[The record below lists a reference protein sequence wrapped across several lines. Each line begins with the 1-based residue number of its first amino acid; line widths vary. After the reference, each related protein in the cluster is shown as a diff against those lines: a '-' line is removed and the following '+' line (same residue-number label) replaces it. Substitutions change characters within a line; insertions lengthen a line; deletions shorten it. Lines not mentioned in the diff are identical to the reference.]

1 MTRKQLEDLG
11 LTKEQADSV
20 MKINGDDIENAKGT
34 TSTEIKNLQTE
45 VEGLKTQVGDR
56 DKQLETLKASAGD
69 NADLKK
75 KIEDLQTENATAK
88 ATHESELNQLK
99 IDFAVEK
106 ALTGAKAKN
115 IKAVKALLEL
125 GEAKLDKDG
134 NVKGLDEQIEK
145 LRSGDDTKFLFE
157 AQRDLEMGTWNGRLV
172 IIDDS
177 LPTKVVEAVAEDTG
191 KGIKAQDAYT
201 EYTTYILGEGAIGF
215 EDVGAKVPY
224 EMVRDAK
231 TRGGEDTLIS
241 RKRHAVSVSGVSYL
255 KADQKTNSPTNTEL
269 GNGKNWSLVA
279 SDTKTIEHKAVP
291 IARIISRG

>member
-34 TSTEIKNLQTE
+34 AATEIKNLQTE

-75 KIEDLQTENATAK
+75 QIEDLQTENATAK

-115 IKAVKALLEL
+115 ITAVKALLDL
-125 GEAKLDKDG
+125 KDAKFDKEG
-134 NVKGLDEQIEK
+134 NVKGLAEQIEK
-145 LRSGDDTKFLFE
+145 LTSDEGTKFLFE
-157 AQRDLEMGTWNGRLV
+157 AQKQQQNFKGFQPGA
-172 IIDDS
+172 S
-177 LPTKVVEAVAEDTG
+177 AQQKPGAEVDTS
-191 KGIKAQDAYT
+191 KMNYDELCAYLAENPDAN
-201 EYTTYILGEGAIGF
+201 LGE
-215 EDVGAKVPY
+215 
-224 EMVRDAK
+224 
-231 TRGGEDTLIS
+231 
-241 RKRHAVSVSGVSYL
+241 
-255 KADQKTNSPTNTEL
+255 
-269 GNGKNWSLVA
+269 
-279 SDTKTIEHKAVP
+279 
-291 IARIISRG
+291 

>member
-34 TSTEIKNLQTE
+34 AATEIKNLQTE

-75 KIEDLQTENATAK
+75 QIEDLQTENATAE

-157 AQRDLEMGTWNGRLV
+157 AQKQQKQQQNF
-172 IIDDS
+172 
-177 LPTKVVEAVAEDTG
+177 
-191 KGIKAQDAYT
+191 KGFQPGASGEQKP
-201 EYTTYILGEGAIGF
+201 GEG
-215 EDVGAKVPY
+215 EKVDFSKMSYDELTAYMEANP
-224 EMVRDAK
+224 DAQ
-231 TRGGEDTLIS
+231 I
-241 RKRHAVSVSGVSYL
+241 
-255 KADQKTNSPTNTEL
+255 
-269 GNGKNWSLVA
+269 
-279 SDTKTIEHKAVP
+279 
-291 IARIISRG
+291 

>member
-11 LTKEQADSV
+11 LTKEQAYSV

-34 TSTEIKNLQTE
+34 ASTEIKNLQTE

-75 KIEDLQTENATAK
+75 QIEDLQTENATAK

-157 AQRDLEMGTWNGRLV
+157 AQKQQKQQQNF
-172 IIDDS
+172 
-177 LPTKVVEAVAEDTG
+177 
-191 KGIKAQDAYT
+191 KGFQPGASGEQKP
-201 EYTTYILGEGAIGF
+201 GEG
-215 EDVGAKVPY
+215 EKVDFSKMSYDELTAYMEANP
-224 EMVRDAK
+224 DAQ
-231 TRGGEDTLIS
+231 I
-241 RKRHAVSVSGVSYL
+241 
-255 KADQKTNSPTNTEL
+255 
-269 GNGKNWSLVA
+269 
-279 SDTKTIEHKAVP
+279 
-291 IARIISRG
+291 

>member
-34 TSTEIKNLQTE
+34 ASTEIKNLQTE

-56 DKQLETLKASAGD
+56 DKQLETLK
-69 NADLKK
+69 
-75 KIEDLQTENATAK
+75 AK

-157 AQRDLEMGTWNGRLV
+157 AQKQQKQQQNF
-172 IIDDS
+172 
-177 LPTKVVEAVAEDTG
+177 
-191 KGIKAQDAYT
+191 KGFQPGASGEKKP
-201 EYTTYILGEGAIGF
+201 GEGETVDFSKMSYDELTAYM
-215 EDVGAKVPY
+215 EANP
-224 EMVRDAK
+224 DAQ
-231 TRGGEDTLIS
+231 I
-241 RKRHAVSVSGVSYL
+241 
-255 KADQKTNSPTNTEL
+255 
-269 GNGKNWSLVA
+269 
-279 SDTKTIEHKAVP
+279 
-291 IARIISRG
+291 

>member
-34 TSTEIKNLQTE
+34 ASTEIKNLQTE

-56 DKQLETLKASAGD
+56 DRQLETLKASAGD

-75 KIEDLQTENATAK
+75 QIEDLQTENATAK
-88 ATHESELNQLK
+88 AAHESELNQLK

-157 AQRDLEMGTWNGRLV
+157 AQKQ
-172 IIDDS
+172 
-177 LPTKVVEAVAEDTG
+177 TKQQQNF
-191 KGIKAQDAYT
+191 KGFQPGASGEQKP
-201 EYTTYILGEGAIGF
+201 GEG
-215 EDVGAKVPY
+215 EKVDFSKMSYDELTAYMEANP
-224 EMVRDAK
+224 DAQ
-231 TRGGEDTLIS
+231 I
-241 RKRHAVSVSGVSYL
+241 
-255 KADQKTNSPTNTEL
+255 
-269 GNGKNWSLVA
+269 
-279 SDTKTIEHKAVP
+279 
-291 IARIISRG
+291 

>member
-34 TSTEIKNLQTE
+34 ASTEIKNLQTE

-75 KIEDLQTENATAK
+75 QIEDLQTENATAK

-157 AQRDLEMGTWNGRLV
+157 AQKQQKQQQNSTENVQGVDQLQIGDLPPSG
-172 IIDDS
+172 
-177 LPTKVVEAVAEDTG
+177 
-191 KGIKAQDAYT
+191 KAQPAGHP
-201 EYTTYILGEGAIGF
+201 I
-215 EDVGAKVPY
+215 P
-224 EMVRDAK
+224 R
-231 TRGGEDTLIS
+231 
-241 RKRHAVSVSGVSYL
+241 RKENGQDSDKRRVAFQQS
-255 KADQKTNSPTNTEL
+255 QEL
-269 GNGKNWSLVA
+269 GIGLACAAACQVVN
-279 SDTKTIEHKAVP
+279 
-291 IARIISRG
+291 